1 MQYKN
6 RDTQTTTTELVAKL
20 GRRYSRDYLPIWKEG
35 YCEGLE
41 DAGFSLTRYS
51 YNGGVILY
59 VFSKPC
65 EEWEMQEHHGFT
77 INETLCTCS
86 GVWSIENNEAPLGWS
101 ELATERPTIQML
113 KPNPAKG
120 RFGLVKMRGADL

>member
-6 RDTQTTTTELVAKL
+6 RATQTTTTELVATL
-20 GRRYSRDYLPIWKEG
+20 GKQYSRDYLPIWKEG
-35 YCEGLE
+35 YVEGLE
-41 DAGFSLTRYS
+41 DAGFSLTRYT

-65 EEWEMQEHHGFT
+65 EDWEFEEWHGFT

-86 GVWSIENNEAPLGWS
+86 GVWAIEKNVAPLGWS
-101 ELATERPTIQML
+101 EMATERPTVNML

-120 RFGLVKMRGADL
+120 RFAELKKRG

>member
-1 MQYKN
+1 MQEKN

-20 GRRYSRDYLPIWKEG
+20 GKQYSRDYLPIWKEG
-35 YCEGLE
+35 YVEGLE
-41 DAGFSLTRYS
+41 DAGFSLTRYT

-65 EEWEMQEHHGFT
+65 EDWEFEECHGFT

-86 GVWSIENNEAPLGWS
+86 GVWAIEKNVAPLGWS
-101 ELATERPTIQML
+101 EMATERPTINML

-120 RFGLVKMRGADL
+120 RFAELKKRG